1 MDVREEIQKRI
12 EKKEEEIREAELQ
25 IREAR
30 AYIQGLS
37 ETLRFLPKTPTVQPN
52 PTVLRADTAM
62 AKTRDAIKKA
72 GKPLHISE
80 ILKALGR
87 PVDRENRGS
96 IAGSLSIYV
105 RKGQIFTKVAPN
117 TFGLVEVG
125 NAAIPQKTAATDSM
139 DEPPESFG
147 MDDAEQPMSGKVEV
161 KPTDDED
168 IPF

>member
-12 EKKEEEIREAELQ
+12 EKKEDEIREAELQ
-25 IREAR
+25 IREAK
-30 AYIQGLS
+30 AYIQALL
-37 ETLRFLPKTPTVQPN
+37 ETLRFLPKTPPVQPN

-62 AKTRDAIKKA
+62 AKTRDAIRKA

-96 IAGSLSIYV
+96 IAGSLSMYV

-117 TFGLVEVG
+117 TFGLVEMG
-125 NAAIPQKTAATDSM
+125 RATTAQEATSTEDR

-147 MDDAEQPMSGKVEV
+147 MDDAEQSTNGKVEV
-161 KPTDDED
+161 KSTDED